1 MSSLGSPKKR
11 LRSQTAEENKEE
23 AQFSAKGSPT
33 FAGSLCMASFL
44 PPGTLRFIILME
56 IWQLVRLI
64 LILKPNVVFVMLE
77 QMSIF
82 YYFVIYVILLR
93 THTVLA
99 WAILFLMV
107 IGFVTIVLFPGRP
120 ISMKNQTNKNFA
132 PTAEPSVTINIFDIV
147 RETGSRVVNRPRASP
162 LQQNLSSP
170 VIPLPDRLSYLSRL
184 KGKGPVTGVC
194 NMQRNVKVFRE
205 NWNALRSGS
214 FQFRCNSF
222 QPGSTVSQK
231 QDSSSLS
238 HHKLDGLHSMASTS
252 LQQSTVQG
260 GPSNKMLNE
269 RVFKDADKAWKM
281 MDRAKRI
288 QRLII
293 EQAAFYRE

>member
-1 MSSLGSPKKR
+1 
-11 LRSQTAEENKEE
+11 
-23 AQFSAKGSPT
+23 
-33 FAGSLCMASFL
+33 MASFL

-56 IWQLVRLI
+56 IWQLLRLI

>member
-1 MSSLGSPKKR
+1 MATGPADSYTETKCGVCHAGTDEHLLLLCDLCDTASHTYCVGLGYTVSDGDWFCHDCAISRKI
-11 LRSQTAEENKEE
+11 NIKEDSD
-23 AQFSAKGSPT
+23 Q
-33 FAGSLCMASFL
+33 
-44 PPGTLRFIILME
+44 
-56 IWQLVRLI
+56 Q
-64 LILKPNVVFVMLE
+64 NVV
-77 QMSIF
+77 
-82 YYFVIYVILLR
+82 
-93 THTVLA
+93 
-99 WAILFLMV
+99 
-107 IGFVTIVLFPGRP
+107 
-120 ISMKNQTNKNFA
+120 
-132 PTAEPSVTINIFDIV
+132 PTAEPRVTVDIFDIV
-147 RETGSRVVNRPRASP
+147 RETGSQVVQRPRASP

-170 VIPLPDRLSYLSRL
+170 SVIPLPDRLSYLSRL

-214 FQFRCNSF
+214 LQFRCNSS